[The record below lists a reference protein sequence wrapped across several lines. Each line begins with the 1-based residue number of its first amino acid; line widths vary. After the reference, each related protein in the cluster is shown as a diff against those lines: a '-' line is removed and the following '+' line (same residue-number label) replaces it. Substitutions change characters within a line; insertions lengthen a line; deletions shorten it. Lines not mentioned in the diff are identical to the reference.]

1 MHGSVC
7 EDVAG
12 MHVAW
17 KGKACKPPCPRL
29 HGDVAVMDS
38 DEHCL
43 LRPGKKASSGGR
55 FAGCVHGRVW
65 PRHCSLMLQT

>member
-1 MHGSVC
+1 MHGSEC
-7 EDVAG
+7 DDVAG

-43 LRPGKKASSGGR
+43 LRPGR
-55 FAGCVHGRVW
+55 RHRQVAGSPAACVVGCGRVTA
-65 PRHCSLMLQT
+65 H